1 MVRYQL
7 IYHAA
12 YSSHGVSKMKSH
24 IKVSFFTILFSLLM
38 LTSIAAKA
46 STLSFMGGTAG
57 TLPGN
62 WNPFPAPPP
71 LDLAVGSPI
80 KIFDAAGEGIWLN
93 GAANLVYTYIGKEA
107 GSTNAFVTP
116 SSLSGQFFITN
127 ATAPGSTINTS
138 ASSAGY
144 LDFSFLGLGTCCV
157 LPGKLTNGEGNS
169 GLNGG
174 LALAVAMIGSTKAY
188 LMFGDGFGDSDFD
201 DMVVKVEVSPVPVPA
216 AIWLF
221 GTALIGLVGFGKR
234 RKAA

>member
-1 MVRYQL
+1 
-7 IYHAA
+7 
-12 YSSHGVSKMKSH
+12 MKSH
-24 IKVSFFTILFSLLM
+24 IKVSFFAILFSLLM

-46 STLSFMGGTAG
+46 STFSFIGGTGG

-62 WNPFPAPPP
+62 WNPSPSAPG
-71 LDLAVGSPI
+71 LAIGSGI
-80 KIFDAAGEGIWLN
+80 TIFDEAGEGIWLN

-107 GSTNAFVTP
+107 GSINAFLAP
-116 SSLSGQFFITN
+116 SSFFVTS
-127 ATAPGSTINTS
+127 ATAPGSISNTS

-144 LDFSFLGLGTCCV
+144 LDFSFLGLGTCCG
-157 LPGKLTNGEGNS
+157 LDSGAFTNGEGNS

-174 LALAVAMIGSTKAY
+174 LALAVAMINPTKAY

-201 DMVVKVEVSPVPVPA
+201 DMVVKVEVSAVPIPA

-221 GTALIGLVGFGKR
+221 GSALIGMFGFSKR

>member
-1 MVRYQL
+1 
-7 IYHAA
+7 
-12 YSSHGVSKMKSH
+12 
-24 IKVSFFTILFSLLM
+24 M

-46 STLSFMGGTAG
+46 STLSFMGGTGG

-62 WNPFPAPPP
+62 WNPSPSAPG
-71 LDLAVGSPI
+71 LAIGSGI
-80 KIFDAAGEGIWLN
+80 TIFDEAGEGIWLS

-116 SSLSGQFFITN
+116 SDISGQYFVTN
-127 ATAPGSTINTS
+127 ATSPGSTINTS

-144 LDFSFLGLGTCCV
+144 LDFSFVGLGTCCG
-157 LPGKLTNGEGNS
+157 LDSGAFTNGEGNS

-174 LALAVAMIGSTKAY
+174 LALAVAMINPTKAY

-201 DMVVKVEVSPVPVPA
+201 DMVVKVEVSPVPIPA

-221 GTALIGLVGFGKR
+221 GTALIGFVGMS
-234 RKAA
+234 RKTNVN